1 MTTSDELRDIAQ
13 WIPSHLAAKV
23 LQIADELEAAPVAPA
38 LVPGDVEKN
47 AARYLWLR
55 NEPPLSLSVRRFPG
69 ETPRGCYLDG
79 YNLDAAIDAAMS
91 IK

>member
-23 LQIADELEAAPVAPA
+23 LQIADGLEAAPVAPA
-38 LVPGDVEKN
+38 LVPLTDERIVQEADSIDTEN
-47 AARYLWLR
+47 AFIAGFVSGARFAEYHH
-55 NEPPLSLSVRRFPG
+55 G
-69 ETPRGCYLDG
+69 
-79 YNLDAAIDAAMS
+79 